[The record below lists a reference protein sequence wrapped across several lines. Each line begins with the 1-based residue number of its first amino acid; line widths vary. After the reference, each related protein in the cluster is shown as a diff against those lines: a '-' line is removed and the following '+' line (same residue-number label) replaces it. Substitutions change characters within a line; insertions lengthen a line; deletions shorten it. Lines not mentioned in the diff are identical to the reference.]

1 MEWSSLK
8 SRVLNKKKMVKK
20 YYAGDIRVM
29 KKKMCGK
36 SDLGMRVLGW
46 ELVEILNRAL
56 RLGDI

>member
-29 KKKMCGK
+29 KKKK
-36 SDLGMRVLGW
+36 NVW
-46 ELVEILNRAL
+46 
-56 RLGDI
+56 